1 MKISE
6 LSGRTGVSIATL
18 KFYLR
23 EGLLRPGTLT
33 APNQADYGEA
43 HVRRARLV
51 RALREVAHLSIAQ
64 ISAITGALDR
74 GEELYDVMGATVDS
88 LGERPPHELTPPQ
101 QQAAVQVD
109 RLLATLGLPVREESL
124 AREQLVV
131 SFAAVREMLFPG
143 LPVEALVPYARAA
156 EDVVRTEVAATPGIF
171 AAEPE
176 LVLERAVLGLTLFE
190 PILLAFRRLT
200 HEKLVADRLES
211 ATPPET
217 AAG

>member
-6 LSGRTGVSIATL
+6 LSDQTGVSIATL

-23 EGLLRPGTLT
+23 EGLLRPGTLS

-51 RALREVAHLSIAQ
+51 RALREVAHLRIAQ
-64 ISAITGALDR
+64 IAAIAGALDR
-74 GEELYDVMGATVDS
+74 GEELYEVMGVTVDS
-88 LGERPPHELTPPQ
+88 LGERPAAFTPA
-101 QQAAVQVD
+101 QQAAADDVD

-124 AREQLVV
+124 ARQQLVV
-131 SFAAVREMLFPG
+131 SFEAVREMLFPG

-156 EDVVRTEVAATPGIF
+156 EDVVRAEVAATPGIF

-200 HEKLVADRLES
+200 HEKLVADRLE
-211 ATPPET
+211 AAAPDT
-217 AAG
+217 AAD

>member
-6 LSGRTGVSIATL
+6 LSDQTGVSIATL

-64 ISAITGALDR
+64 IAAIVGALDR
-74 GEELYDVMGATVDS
+74 GEELYNVMGVTVDS
-88 LGERPPHELTPPQ
+88 LGERPPAFTPA
-101 QQAAVQVD
+101 QQAAAAEVD
-109 RLLATLGLPVREESL
+109 RLLAMLGLPVREESL
-124 AREQLVV
+124 ARQQLVV
-131 SFAAVREMLFPG
+131 SFEAVREMLFPEF
-143 LPVEALVPYARAA
+143 PVEALVPYARAA
-156 EDVVRTEVAATPGIF
+156 EEVVRAEVAATPGIF

-190 PILLAFRRLT
+190 PILLAFRRLN
-200 HEKLVADRLES
+200 HEKLVVDRLEE
-211 ATPPET
+211 APGPDTGPD
-217 AAG
+217 